1 MNLKS
6 EIKCKPHSASFTS
19 LQINESFNHFRTVSY
34 FEAVANASLSGS
46 RKSFENYAGAG
57 KPKHTKISS
66 NSTPCTPKRIEIEK
80 YSTLPV
86 AHNTGLPGK
95 KARSS
100 SLSSFFRKLRPKFH
114 RSSSESKNP
123 WIVIEFS
130 PHNNDDGCSDD
141 SDKSDTSVEM
151 AVKSKVQHFTSLKD
165 LYENSSDLCN
175 CALSNKRKDNSSV
188 SPKCNFNS
196 FSASKTHLD
205 SFGHKNQKG
214 PSKYKSESSILFRLS
229 PRRRFENLKQM
240 LKRLS
245 NYSRYKNSA
254 SLPSL
259 NSKSHT
265 YKSDT
270 CIKNH
275 SFTNNTFP
283 SNYNQVLED
292 LTAWIMHGMNFCFCS
307 SVCTVLLYQVV

>member
-1 MNLKS
+1 MQMNLKS

-19 LQINESFNHFRTVSY
+19 LQINESFNHFRSVSY

-46 RKSFENYAGAG
+46 RKSFENYAGVG

-86 AHNTGLPGK
+86 AQYNSGLPGK

-141 SDKSDTSVEM
+141 SDKSDNSLEM

-175 CALSNKRKDNSSV
+175 CPLSNKRKDNSV

-196 FSASKTHLD
+196 FSASKTSD
-205 SFGHKNQKG
+205 SFGHKIQKG

-265 YKSDT
+265 YKNDT

-275 SFTNNTFP
+275 SFTNNTFS

-292 LTAWIMHGMNFCFCS
+292 LTAWIMHGMNFCF
-307 SVCTVLLYQVV
+307 L

>member
-6 EIKCKPHSASFTS
+6 EIKYKPHSASFTS
-19 LQINESFNHFRTVSY
+19 LQMNESFNHFRSVSY
-34 FEAVANASLSGS
+34 FEAVTNASISGS
-46 RKSFENYAGAG
+46 RKSFENYTGCG
-57 KPKHTKISS
+57 KSKHKVTS

-86 AHNTGLPGK
+86 TQFNSSLPGK
-95 KARSS
+95 KTRSS

-114 RSSSESKNP
+114 RSSSDAKNP

-130 PHNNDDGCSDD
+130 PHNNDDGSSDD
-141 SDKSDTSVEM
+141 SDKSDNSLEM

-165 LYENSSDLCN
+165 LYENSNNDLCN
-175 CALSNKRKDNSSV
+175 CALSNKRKDSSSV

-196 FSASKTHLD
+196 ISASRTSD
-205 SFGHKNQKG
+205 SFGYKNQKV

-259 NSKSHT
+259 NNKTH
-265 YKSDT
+265 KNE
-270 CIKNH
+270 CLKNH
-275 SFTNNTFP
+275 SYS
-283 SNYNQVLED
+283 SNAFSNFSQVLD
-292 LTAWIMHGMNFCFCS
+292 KQMHGLCMACLYVFKLILGIS
-307 SVCTVLLYQVV
+307 S